1 MVGWQEKMESQN
13 LGGGVGILG
22 KEKATYSNAISQERK
37 SEGRVV
43 GGKAVHEFMIEE
55 TIRG

>member
-13 LGGGVGILG
+13 LGSGVGILG
-22 KEKATYSNAISQERK
+22 KEKATYSNAICQERK

-43 GGKAVHEFMIEE
+43 GLRPCMDL
-55 TIRG
+55 